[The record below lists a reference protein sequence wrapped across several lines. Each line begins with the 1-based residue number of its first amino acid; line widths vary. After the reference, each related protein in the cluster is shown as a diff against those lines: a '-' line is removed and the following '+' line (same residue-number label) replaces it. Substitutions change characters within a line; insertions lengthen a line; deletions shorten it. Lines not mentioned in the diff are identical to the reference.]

1 MNDPVKRLK
10 NIESHVLRS
19 FFIGVLSQDDAWMKK
34 TTEKILPELEA
45 KALRL
50 AEQCK
55 KEGKCAPDDTLC
67 DEKRIK
73 TLFRETREKLKKEH
87 IERKSKKRFH

>member
-1 MNDPVKRLK
+1 MIDPVKRLK
-10 NIESHVLRS
+10 NIESHVLSS

-34 TTEKILPELEA
+34 TMEKILPELEA
-45 KALRL
+45 KALKL

-55 KEGKCAPDDTLC
+55 TEGKCAPDDPLC
-67 DEKRIK
+67 NETRIK
-73 TLFRETREKLKKEH
+73 ALFKETREKLKKEH

>member
-1 MNDPVKRLK
+1 MADAKKRLK
-10 NIESHVLRS
+10 NIEAHVLPS
-19 FFIGVLSQDDAWMKK
+19 FFIGVLSQNDAWMKK
-34 TTEKILPELEA
+34 TTERMLPQLEA
-45 KALRL
+45 KALQL

-55 KEGKCAPDDTLC
+55 KEGDCAPDDTLC
-67 DEKRIK
+67 DENRIR

>member
-1 MNDPVKRLK
+1 MIDAKKRLK
-10 NIESHVLRS
+10 NIEDHVLPS
-19 FFIGVLSQDDAWMKK
+19 FFVGVLSQDNAWMTKM
-34 TTEKILPELEA
+34 TERILPELEA
-45 KALRL
+45 RALRL

-55 KEGKCAPDDTLC
+55 KEGDCAPDDSLC
-67 DEKRIK
+67 DENRIR

>member
-1 MNDPVKRLK
+1 MTDAKKRLK
-10 NIESHVLRS
+10 NIEDHVLRS

-34 TTEKILPELEA
+34 TIEKLLPELEA

-55 KEGKCAPDDTLC
+55 KEGGCEPDDPLC
-67 DEKRIK
+67 DENRIK
-73 TLFRETREKLKKEH
+73 TLFMETQEKLKKEH

>member
-1 MNDPVKRLK
+1 MTDAKKRLK
-10 NIESHVLRS
+10 NIEEHILPS
-19 FFIGVLSQDDAWMKK
+19 FFIGVLLQDEKWMKK

-55 KEGKCAPDDTLC
+55 TEGECALDDPLC
-67 DEKRIK
+67 DEYRIR
-73 TLFRETREKLKKEH
+73 TLFRETREKLKTEQKE
-87 IERKSKKRFH
+87 RTSRKRFH

>member
-1 MNDPVKRLK
+1 MTDSVKRLK
-10 NIESHVLRS
+10 NIEYHVLPS
-19 FFIGVLSQDDAWMKK
+19 FFVGVLSQDDAWMKK

-55 KEGKCAPDDTLC
+55 TEGKCAPDDPLC
-67 DEKRIK
+67 NGTRIK
-73 TLFRETREKLKKEH
+73 ALFRETREKLKKEH
-87 IERKSKKRFH
+87 IERRSKKRFH

>member
-1 MNDPVKRLK
+1 MTDAKKRLK
-10 NIESHVLRS
+10 NIEEHVLPS

-34 TTEKILPELEA
+34 TIEKLLPELEA

-55 KEGKCAPDDTLC
+55 IEGDCEPDDTLC
-67 DEKRIK
+67 DENRIK
-73 TLFRETREKLKKEH
+73 TLFRETHEKLKKEH
-87 IERKSKKRFH
+87 IERKLKKRFH